1 MRPLRSQHTD
11 RPRIVCFGDSIT
23 RGIPGSSYVAYLP
36 SHLQA
41 ENHGLGGDT
50 LNGMSKRV
58 DAYLKLHTPDHAV
71 LQIGTND
78 ILHPYLRGRSMR
90 WKSVVQRTIEGKG
103 IPIVE
108 PEAFTERLAGLIE
121 QLLPCRV
128 SVVSIPCIGEVL
140 LSDLNLKVDAYN
152 RQISACCRTFGIPFI
167 DFNSTQKQTLSAR
180 EVCSPLVLHPHPSY
194 VVLDILSTSV
204 FPLGSWLSERR
215 NLSLTIDGVHLNE
228 TGAGIL
234 AQMVQEQAFPDLPG

>member
-50 LNGMSKRV
+50 LNGMAKRV

-128 SVVSIPCIGEVL
+128 SVVSIPCIGRCSCRISISRWMPITDRSQHAAEPMVY
-140 LSDLNLKVDAYN
+140 LS
-152 RQISACCRTFGIPFI
+152 S
-167 DFNSTQKQTLSAR
+167 
-180 EVCSPLVLHPHPSY
+180 
-194 VVLDILSTSV
+194 ILTALRSR
-204 FPLGSWLSERR
+204 P
-215 NLSLTIDGVHLNE
+215 
-228 TGAGIL
+228 
-234 AQMVQEQAFPDLPG
+234 